1 MAERPLHPM
10 HPHDSHDALQPHAVE
25 PEPDDEQAD
34 AEEGDAAGRP
44 GGHARTPGRDATD
57 KQRSG

>member
-25 PEPDDEQAD
+25 PEPDERRAD
-34 AEEGDAAGRP
+34 AEDGDETERP
-44 GGHARTPGRDATD
+44 GGHADHPGRDATD